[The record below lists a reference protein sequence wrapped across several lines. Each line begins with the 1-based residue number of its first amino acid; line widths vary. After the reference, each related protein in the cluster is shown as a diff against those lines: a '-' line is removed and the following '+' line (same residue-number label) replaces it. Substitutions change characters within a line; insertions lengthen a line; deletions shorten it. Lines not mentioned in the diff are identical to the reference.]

1 MSFTRLASITLAS
14 SLLLAGASVP
24 ALADQAAAQESAK
37 VETASGTLTKVDS
50 DKKTLSVKAAD
61 GAETTFTYTSSTVI
75 SGDQKSEQGLATA
88 EGSMVTVHYSVKD
101 GSVTWIP
108 AIDVMR
114 VVLGGQIVAIVGLLT
129 LRSWLKHRR

>member
-37 VETASGTLTKVDS
+37 VETVSGTLTKVDA
-50 DKKTLSVKAAD
+50 DKKTLSVKASD

-101 GSVTWIP
+101 GSK
-108 AIDVMR
+108 
-114 VVLGGQIVAIVGLLT
+114 VASKIEVQP
-129 LRSWLKHRR
+129 RAQQ